1 MRNSIPV
8 IHWVLGAGSGG
19 GHRPLPVRV
28 TRQRA
33 RMSNVDVVIRR
44 AAVA

>member
-1 MRNSIPV
+1 MRNSIPF
-8 IHWVLGAGSGG
+8 IHCVLGAGSGG

-33 RMSNVDVVIRR
+33 RMSNVDVVVPK
-44 AAVA
+44 AAEA

>member
-8 IHWVLGAGSGG
+8 THRSGG

-33 RMSNVDVVIRR
+33 RMSDVDVVVRR

>member
-8 IHWVLGAGSGG
+8 THCVLGAGSGG

-33 RMSNVDVVIRR
+33 RMSNVDVVFRR